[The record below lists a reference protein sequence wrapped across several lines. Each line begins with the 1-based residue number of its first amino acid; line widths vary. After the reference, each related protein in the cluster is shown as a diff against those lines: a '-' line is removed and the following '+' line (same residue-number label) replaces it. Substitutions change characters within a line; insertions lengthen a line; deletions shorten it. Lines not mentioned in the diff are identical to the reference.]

1 MYLYTISHASFGA
14 GLLNYDCPNASAKSL
29 IRWCMRIFLLSALLT
44 FNLMLLGKDSNSQ
57 TLDKVIISLNVK
69 DVTLKQVFNK
79 IEKQTSF
86 HFTYRSDDVRRI
98 KAITYTQDKVSLAKA
113 LDDLLQNTG
122 LRYEEMD
129 KNILI
134 LQTGSP
140 LALGIV
146 NVQPDTAIVRG
157 KVTNENG
164 EPLVGATVTI
174 QGQNKS
180 VTTNNAGEFRM
191 ANTKPGKYNVTVTYV
206 GYQALNQEV
215 IIREEG
221 TTDLALSLQKLTAN
235 MEEVVVIGYGT
246 KKKENLT
253 GAVSTVT
260 SEVLKSRPITNTYA
274 GIQGEVPGLSIQRSS
289 GQPGVEGYGLTVRG
303 ASTTNGGNA
312 AQLNPLQQ
320 FNIGGASLSNGGNS
334 PLVLID
340 GVAGNLDLLNP
351 DDIESISVLKDA
363 AASIYGARAAGGVML
378 VTTKKGKKGAAMITY
393 SGNAAITKMSGMMKS
408 PDNYQF
414 ALMENEAN
422 IHNGA
427 APMYTPELLEKVK
440 NNDPNP
446 IPHPL
451 YGGWMLFFTNTNW
464 IDAVIGDG
472 FQQKHYINVSGG
484 GNNSTYYLSG
494 GYSKENGVIK
504 YAPDNNERY
513 NLRMNYDYD
522 FSKRIRLETKVSF
535 EDQKR
540 TDVGGIGSSGIITE
554 AIFGMP
560 NHPVYTQDGKNFFA
574 QGGWGNA
581 VAQAKEGAKA
591 TFNTRNI
598 NTNFKLIVDV
608 LKDLKLNL
616 QAGIN
621 QSTQDNTDIAK
632 AVPLYKWDNSS
643 IQYYTI
649 ANPDQASLTR
659 TSYNST
665 YQNFTGYFQYSKKFN
680 DRHDIDIMG
689 GASYEYNNYDLF
701 NTSRD
706 HFSTDEVWSI
716 NLGGT
721 QNMSS
726 SEKAEHW
733 AIGSVF
739 SRLSYTYNN
748 KYLLEAN
755 LRYDG
760 SSRFQSDSRWGFFPG
775 VSVAWRLGQENFIKD
790 LGVFNDLKLRA
801 SYGQTGNQEG
811 IGLYDYLQLI
821 NIGSRPYSYPFG
833 AGSQTQSAS
842 LAGMVSL
849 NRTWETLI
857 NKNIGIDATLFSNK
871 LDVSF
876 DYFIKRN
883 KNMLIPVTY
892 PSMLGA
898 VPPFSNSGELKTWGF
913 ETAIGWKDKIGNVKY
928 SVRLIMS
935 DAQNKVVN
943 YGGQDTYV
951 LGLNTLTYWWD
962 PNVRQGDALD
972 TYYGYVFDG
981 VIRNQKQLDDYKKLG
996 GVPSDIKIGDAMFK
1010 DLNGDGKISL
1020 YGDKPGDNGD
1030 VKNLGSLT
1038 PRYNFGI
1045 NISVSYKNFDIGI
1058 FAQGVAK
1065 RTIFR
1070 EGDYAIPWSA
1080 WWRQPPVF
1088 YFGKTWNEDRPNA
1101 PYPELSFGSINYWN
1115 YQPSTLQKINAAYI
1129 RLKNLQVGYT
1139 FSSGLMKRLSISKA
1153 RIYFSGQ
1160 DLWELDGVKGGWDP
1174 EASTSGFNYP
1184 FQRFYSA
1191 GIDVT
1196 F

>member
-1 MYLYTISHASFGA
+1 MKKETLLRHSF
-14 GLLNYDCPNASAKSL
+14 
-29 IRWCMRIFLLSALLT
+29 
-44 FNLMLLGKDSNSQ
+44 
-57 TLDKVIISLNVK
+57 VIITFLFLSL
-69 DVTLKQVFNK
+69 
-79 IEKQTSF
+79 
-86 HFTYRSDDVRRI
+86 
-98 KAITYTQDKVSLAKA
+98 
-113 LDDLLQNTG
+113 TG
-122 LRYEEMD
+122 LAQV
-129 KNILI
+129 IG
-134 LQTGSP
+134 T
-140 LALGIV
+140 
-146 NVQPDTAIVRG
+146 VR
-157 KVTNENG
+157 NENG
-164 EPLVGATVTI
+164 PLVGVSVLIKGAQSGI
-174 QGQNKS
+174 QTDINGNFSIQAS
-180 VTTNNAGEFRM
+180 RG
-191 ANTKPGKYNVTVTYV
+191 NTLIFSST
-206 GYQALNQEV
+206 GYISQEV
-215 IIREEG
+215 VIGDRTELNI
-221 TTDLALSLQKLTAN
+221 TLVADVKSLEN
-235 MEEVVVIGYGT
+235 VVVIGYGT
-246 KKKENLT
+246 KEKQYLT
-253 GAVSTVT
+253 GSVSTVG
-260 SEVLKSRPITNTYA
+260 SEVLKSRPITNTMSA
-274 GIQGEVPGLSIQRSS
+274 LQGEIPGVTIQRSS
-289 GQPGVEGYGLTVRG
+289 GQPGVEGFDLNVRG
-303 ASTTNGGNA
+303 YSSTNGGNT
-312 AQLNPLQQ
+312 PL
-320 FNIGGASLSNGGNS
+320 I
-334 PLVLID
+334 LID
-340 GVAGNLDLLNP
+340 GVAGSLDLLNP

-363 AASIYGARAAGGVML
+363 AASIYGARAANGVMI
-378 VTTKKGKKGAAMITY
+378 VTTKKGRKGTPTVSY
-393 SGNAAITKMSGMMKS
+393 NGNAAISKMSGMMES
-408 PDNYQF
+408 PNNYQF

-427 APMYTPELLEKVK
+427 APMYTPELLAKIK
-440 NNDPNP
+440 NNDPTP
-446 IPHPL
+446 IPHPI

-464 IDAVIGDG
+464 IDAVIGNG
-472 FQQKHYINVSGG
+472 FQQKHNINVSGG
-484 GNNSTYYLSG
+484 GNNSTYYLSA
-494 GYSKENGVIK
+494 GYSKEDGVIK

-522 FSKRIRLETKVSF
+522 FSKGVRLETKISF

-540 TDVGGIGSSGIITE
+540 TDVGGIGSSGVITE
-554 AIFGMP
+554 AILGMP

-581 VAQAKEGAKA
+581 VAQAKEGAEA

-621 QSTQDNTDIAK
+621 QSSQDNTDIGK
-632 AVPLYKWDNSS
+632 AVPLYRWDNSS

-649 ANPDQASLTR
+649 ANPDQAWLTR
-659 TSYNST
+659 TSYNSI
-665 YQNFTGYFQYSKKFN
+665 YKNFTGYFEYSKKFN
-680 DRHDIDIMG
+680 TRHEIGIMG
-689 GASYEYNNYDLF
+689 GGSYEYNNYDWF
-701 NTSRD
+701 NVSRD
-706 HFSTDEVWSI
+706 HFSNDQVWSL

-721 QNMSS
+721 QNTNTT
-726 SEKAEHW
+726 EQTQHW

-748 KYLLEAN
+748 KYLLDAT

-760 SSRFQSDSRWGFFPG
+760 SSRFQSNTRWGVFPG
-775 VSVAWRLGQENFIKD
+775 VSVAWRLSQENFIKD
-790 LGVFNDLKLRA
+790 LGLFSDLKLRA

-821 NIGSRPYSYPFG
+821 NISGSYPFG

-842 LAGMVSL
+842 LPGMVST

-857 NKNIGIDATLFSNK
+857 NKNIGIDASLFSNK
-871 LDVSF
+871 LNFSF

-892 PSMLGA
+892 PSLLGA
-898 VPPFSNSGELKTWGF
+898 IPSYSNSGELKTWGF
-913 ETAIGWKDKIGNVKY
+913 ETSVGWNDKIGNLKY
-928 SVRLIMS
+928 SVKLILS

-943 YGGQDTYV
+943 YGGQDNYV
-951 LGLNTLTYWWD
+951 LGLNTLKYWWD
-962 PNVRQGDALD
+962 PNIRQGDPLD

-1020 YGDKPGDNGD
+1020 YGDKPGQQGD
-1030 VKNLGSLT
+1030 VVNLGSLT
-1038 PRYNFGI
+1038 PRYNFGVNI
-1045 NISVSYKNFDIGI
+1045 NVSYKNFDLGI
-1058 FAQGVAK
+1058 FAQGVAE

-1080 WWRQPPVF
+1080 WWRQPPLF

-1101 PYPELSFGSINYWN
+1101 PLPELSFGSINYYWN
-1115 YQPSTLQKINAAYI
+1115 YQPSTLQKINARYI

-1139 FSSGLMKRLSISKA
+1139 FSSNLMKKLSISKA

-1160 DLWELDGVKGGWDP
+1160 DLGELHGVQGGWDP

>member
-1 MYLYTISHASFGA
+1 MFLKVTGKLPFEKRRYLIKTLLIMKFIAIFLFAA
-14 GLLNYDCPNASAKSL
+14 GLQVSATG
-29 IRWCMRIFLLSALLT
+29 F
-44 FNLMLLGKDSNSQ
+44 SQ
-57 TLDKVIISLNVK
+57 TITLTQNNVSLKKV
-69 DVTLKQVFNK
+69 FRE
-79 IEKQTSF
+79 IEKQSGYQFFYKDRVIRQTGNVSINVTNASIEDVLNNCF
-86 HFTYRSDDVRRI
+86 KNQPLTYSLLDKIIVVKAKKPAEFIIPAVATFSASPVNII
-98 KAITYTQDKVSLAKA
+98 KGAVKDEK
-113 LDDLLQNTG
+113 
-122 LRYEEMD
+122 
-129 KNILI
+129 
-134 LQTGSP
+134 GSP
-140 LALGIV
+140 LAGVSVILKGTKKGTST
-146 NVQPDTAIVRG
+146 DS
-157 KVTNENG
+157 NG
-164 EPLVGATVTI
+164 EFTIEANTGDVLEFTFVGYK
-174 QGQNKS
+174 NKS
-180 VTTNNAGEFRM
+180 VTVGH
-191 ANTKPGKYNVTVTYV
+191 GQSLTVT
-206 GYQALNQEV
+206 
-215 IIREEG
+215 
-221 TTDLALSLQKLTAN
+221 
-235 MEEVVVIGYGT
+235 MEIEAAIGNEVVVVGYGT
-246 KKKENLT
+246 KKKEYLT
-253 GAVSTVT
+253 GAVSTVG
-260 SEVLKSRPITNTYA
+260 SEALQSRPITSTLS
-274 GIQGEVPGLSIQRSS
+274 GLQGEIPGVTIQRSS
-289 GQPGVEGYGLTVRG
+289 GQPGVEGYDLNVRG
-303 ASTTNGGNA
+303 YSSTNGGN
-312 AQLNPLQQ
+312 
-320 FNIGGASLSNGGNS
+320 G

-340 GVAGNLDLLNP
+340 GIAGSLDLLSP

-363 AASIYGARAAGGVML
+363 AASIYGARAANGVMI
-378 VTTKKGKKGAAMITY
+378 VTTKKGKKGIPKISY
-393 SGNAAITKMSGMMKS
+393 SGNAAISKMTGMMKS
-408 PDNYQF
+408 PNNYQF

-427 APMYTPELLEKVK
+427 APMYTADLLEKVK

-464 IDAVIGDG
+464 TDAVIGNG
-472 FQQKHYINVSGG
+472 FQQKHNINVSGG

-494 GYSKENGVIK
+494 GYSKEDGVIK

-522 FSKRIRLETKVSF
+522 FSKTVKLETKISF

-581 VAQAKEGAKA
+581 VAQAKEGAKS

-598 NTNFKLIVDV
+598 NTNFKLIVNV

-621 QSTQDNTDIAK
+621 HSNQDNTDIAK
-632 AVPLYKWDNSS
+632 AVPLYKWDNSD

-659 TSYNST
+659 TSYNSL

-680 DRHDIDIMG
+680 KHDIDIMG
-689 GASYEYNNYDLF
+689 GASYEYNNYDWF
-701 NTSRD
+701 STSRD

-721 QNMSS
+721 QNMTS

-733 AIGSVF
+733 AIGSAF
-739 SRLSYTYNN
+739 SRLSYVYNN

-755 LRYDG
+755 MRYDG
-760 SSRFQSDSRWGFFPG
+760 SSRFESDKRWGFFPG
-775 VSVAWRLGQENFIKD
+775 VSAAWRLSQENFMKN
-790 LGVFNDLKLRA
+790 LSFFNDLKLRA

-821 NIGSRPYSYPFG
+821 NIGSRPNPYPFG

-842 LAGMVSL
+842 LAGMVST

-857 NKNIGIDATLFSNK
+857 NKNVGIDASLLSNR
-871 LDVSF
+871 LNFTF
-876 DYFIKRN
+876 DYFIKTN
-883 KNMLIPVTY
+883 KNLLVPVTY
-892 PSMLGA
+892 PSVLGA
-898 VPPFSNSGELKTWGF
+898 TPPYSNSGELKTWGF
-913 ETAIGWKDKIGNVKY
+913 ETALGWKDKIGSVKY
-928 SVRLIMS
+928 SVKLIMS
-935 DAQNKVVN
+935 DAQNKVVK
-943 YGGQDTYV
+943 YGGANTYV
-951 LGLNTLTYWWD
+951 LGLNSLNSWPY
-962 PNVRQGDALD
+962 PSPQEGYPLD

-981 VIRNQKQLDDYKKLG
+981 IIRDQKQLDDYKKLG
-996 GVPSDIKIGDAMFK
+996 GVPGSIGIGDAMFK

-1020 YGDKPGDNGD
+1020 YGDKPGEKGD
-1030 VKNLGSLT
+1030 VVNLGSLT

-1045 NISVSYKNFDIGI
+1045 NISVAYKNFDVSI
-1058 FAQGVAK
+1058 FAQGVAE

-1070 EGDYAIPWSA
+1070 DGDYAMPWSA
-1080 WWRQPPVF
+1080 WWRQPPLF
-1088 YFGKTWNEDRPNA
+1088 YFDKTWNADRPNA
-1101 PYPELSFGSINYWN
+1101 PYPELSFGSINNWN
-1115 YQPSTLQKINAAYI
+1115 YQPSSLQKINAAYI

-1139 FSSGLMKRLSISKA
+1139 FSTNLLKKLSVSKA

-1160 DLWELDGVKGGWDP
+1160 DLWELHGVKGGWDP

-1184 FQRFYSA
+1184 FQRFYSG
-1191 GIDVT
+1191 GIDIT